1 MLLSLVCKIVIMIKM
16 ILLLTVSLFLVLAA
30 GSYAGNARAQQPEIR
45 VALKTMTGKGP
56 GAPKVSPTNI
66 YGPYSFNFDST
77 RSFKGIPAG
86 LTQTMIK
93 ELDLQ
98 PSQGMYELYKRLNGK
113 MPPEMLVK
121 ELGRY
126 HTDTSSLSPFPIKH
140 TVHILSGITAKG
152 KRVLITDTNNNLDF
166 SDDKQLVYDTAAPGP
181 GVKNTE
187 DLVPGQEVHCQ
198 FAYKGKVYD
207 RKINL
212 QMSPYQTAFR
222 YSNAEEQQHYIVAFV
237 NEYRAGKAKIG
248 GKEFAIACVTA
259 YHPPF
264 FYDSVNTQIFIHEA
278 SKSTSP
284 ASYNLGDTILVRDN
298 KYNIAA
304 IDPMGSEI
312 IFKYAGKGASI
323 TGSQP
328 GEYAYAIAC
337 PAMDGQPFALNALH
351 GRYVLLDF
359 WGSWCNPCISA
370 IPDLVRLDQKYRDIL
385 SIVNIAY
392 DEKKNLPALHK
403 LIKENKMQWTHLF
416 EDNKDKSGASI
427 VNRFKVEAFPTQ
439 ILIDPEGKIILRAT
453 GTGNSSQI
461 EARLRAV
468 PRSTQ

>member
-1 MLLSLVCKIVIMIKM
+1 MKKRSF
-16 ILLLTVSLFLVLAA
+16 ILLLAFAA
-30 GSYAGNARAQQPEIR
+30 SFAGNAHAQQSDIR
-45 VALKTMTGKGP
+45 IALKKMAGKGP

-66 YGPYSFNFDST
+66 YGPYSFNFDAT
-77 RSFKGIPAG
+77 RSFKGIPAN

-98 PSQGMYELYKRLNGK
+98 PPQGMYELYKRLNGK

-126 HTDTSSLSPFPIKH
+126 HTDTLSLSRFPIKH
-140 TVHILSGITAKG
+140 TVHILSGIAANG

-181 GVKNTE
+181 GAKNTE
-187 DLVPGQEVHCQ
+187 DQVPGQEVDYQ

-207 RKINL
+207 RRINL
-212 QMSPYQTAFR
+212 QMSPWQTAFS
-222 YSNAEEQQHYIVAFV
+222 YSNAEEQRHYIVAFV
-237 NEYRAGKAKIG
+237 NEFRAGTAKIG
-248 GKEFAIACVTA
+248 GKEFAITCVTA
-259 YHPPF
+259 FHPPF
-264 FYDSVNTQIFIHEA
+264 CYDSVNTKIFISERSHNA
-278 SKSTSP
+278 SS
-284 ASYNLGDTILVRDN
+284 AAYNLGDTILVQDN

-304 IDPMGSEI
+304 IDPMGRGI
-312 IFKYAGKGASI
+312 VFKYAGKGKSI
-323 TGSQP
+323 TGSEP
-328 GEYAYAIAC
+328 GQYAYPIAC
-337 PAMDGQPFALNALH
+337 PAMDGQAFALNALR

-370 IPDLVRLDQKYRDIL
+370 IPGLVNLDQKYRDIL

-403 LIKENKMQWTHLF
+403 LIKENKMQWIHLF
-416 EDNKDKSGASI
+416 EDNKDKSSASI

-439 ILIDPEGKIILRAT
+439 ILIDPEGKIILRTT
-453 GTGNSSQI
+453 GTGNSSLV

-468 PRSTQ
+468 SRSTQ

>member
-1 MLLSLVCKIVIMIKM
+1 MIKIILSL
-16 ILLLTVSLFLVLAA
+16 TVFLFLAVSGLFA
-30 GSYAGNARAQQPEIR
+30 GDAYARQPDIR
-45 VALKTMTGKGP
+45 VALKKIAGKGP
-56 GAPKVSPTNI
+56 GAPKVSPTNV
-66 YGPYSFNFDST
+66 YGPYSFNFDT
-77 RSFKGIPAG
+77 ARSFKGIPAN

-98 PSQGMYELYKRLNGK
+98 PPQGMYELYKRLNGK

-126 HTDTSSLSPFPIKH
+126 HTDTLSLSRFPIKH
-140 TVHILSGITAKG
+140 TVHILSGIAAKG

-181 GVKNTE
+181 AAKNAE
-187 DLVPGQEVHCQ
+187 DLVPGQEVDYQ

-207 RKINL
+207 RRINL

-237 NEYRAGKAKIG
+237 NEYRAGTAKIG

-259 YHPPF
+259 YHPPY
-264 FYDSVNTQIFIHEA
+264 FYDSVNTKIFVSERPYNA
-278 SKSTSP
+278 SP
-284 ASYNLGDTILVRDN
+284 VSYNLGDTILVQGS
-298 KYNIAA
+298 KYNIAD
-304 IDPMGSEI
+304 IDPMGRGI
-312 IFKYAGKGASI
+312 VFKYAGKGEAI

-328 GEYAYAIAC
+328 GQYAYPITCA
-337 PAMDGQPFALNALH
+337 AMDGEAFALNALR

-370 IPDLVRLDQKYRDIL
+370 IPDLVSLDQKYRDIL

-392 DEKKNLPALHK
+392 DEKKNLTLLRK

-416 EDNKDKSGASI
+416 EDNKDKGGSSI

-439 ILIDPEGKIILRAT
+439 ILIDPEGKIILRTT
-453 GTGNSSQI
+453 GTGNSDLI

-468 PRSTQ
+468 HRSTQ